1 MMLKRKLQLKIL
13 KININSKKI
22 NVSFNSKN
30 KYYDAE
36 YYLIKKGL
44 HKYFNID
51 KFKIMYTK
59 NDKPFLDNDVYLSI
73 SHDKDLVVVALSNI
87 EIGIDIQYYN
97 NIDQEV
103 LNDIGKLIN
112 TNNNIIRTFSIKEA
126 ILKLNGDVFKNI
138 NNYDINDYHI
148 ISHYTKKYII
158 ICVYSKNI
166 DIMLYSN

>member
-1 MMLKRKLQLKIL
+1 MTLKNKKLQLKIL

-22 NVSFNSKN
+22 NVSFNIKN
-30 KYYDAE
+30 KYYNAE

-44 HKYFNID
+44 YKYFNID

-59 NDKPFLDNDVYLSI
+59 NGKPYLNYGIYLSI
-73 SHDKDLVVVALSNI
+73 SHDREIVVVALSNVPV
-87 EIGIDIQYYN
+87 GIDIQYYR
-97 NIDQEV
+97 
-103 LNDIGKLIN
+103 KL
-112 TNNNIIRTFSIKEA
+112 NNNVLTNINKLLNIKSNIITNFSIKEA

-158 ICVYSKNI
+158 ICVCYKYMI
-166 DIMLYSN
+166 K

>member
-1 MMLKRKLQLKIL
+1 MMLKRKQLQLKIL

-22 NVSFNSKN
+22 NVSFNSEN
-30 KYYDAE
+30 KYYNAE
-36 YYLIKKGL
+36 YYLIKRGL

-59 NDKPFLDNDVYLSI
+59 NGKPYLNNGIYLSI
-73 SHDKDLVVVALSNI
+73 SHDREIVVVALSNVPV
-87 EIGIDIQYYN
+87 GIDIQYYR
-97 NIDQEV
+97 
-103 LNDIGKLIN
+103 KL
-112 TNNNIIRTFSIKEA
+112 NNNILTNINKLLNIKSNIITNFSIKEA

-158 ICVYSKNI
+158 ICVCYKYMI
-166 DIMLYSN
+166 K

>member
-1 MMLKRKLQLKIL
+1 MMLKRKQLQLKIL

-22 NVSFNSKN
+22 NVSFNSEN
-30 KYYDAE
+30 KYYNAE
-36 YYLIKKGL
+36 YYLIKRGL

-59 NDKPFLDNDVYLSI
+59 NGKPYLNNGIYLSI
-73 SHDKDLVVVALSNI
+73 SHDREIVIVALSNVPV
-87 EIGIDIQYYN
+87 GIDIQYYR
-97 NIDQEV
+97 
-103 LNDIGKLIN
+103 KL
-112 TNNNIIRTFSIKEA
+112 NNNVLTNINKLLNIKSNIITNFSIKEA

-158 ICVYSKNI
+158 ICVCYKYMI
-166 DIMLYSN
+166 K

>member
-1 MMLKRKLQLKIL
+1 MMLKRKQLQLKIL

-22 NVSFNSKN
+22 NVSFNSEN

-51 KFKIMYTK
+51 KFKIMYTE
-59 NDKPFLDNDVYLSI
+59 NGKPYLDNDVYLSI
-73 SHDKDLVVVALSNI
+73 SHDRDIVVVALSSI
-87 EIGIDIQYYN
+87 RVGIDIQYYRKLDN
-97 NIDQEV
+97 ETISNMNKL
-103 LNDIGKLIN
+103 LNVKSN
-112 TNNNIIRTFSIKEA
+112 TITHFSIKEA

-138 NNYDINDYHI
+138 NNYDMNDYCV

-158 ICVYSKNI
+158 ICVYHKYMI
-166 DIMLYSN
+166 K

>member
-1 MMLKRKLQLKIL
+1 MMLKRKQLQLKIL

-22 NVSFNSKN
+22 NVSFNSEN
-30 KYYDAE
+30 KYYNAE

-44 HKYFNID
+44 YKYFNID

-59 NDKPFLDNDVYLSI
+59 NGKPYLNNGIYLSI
-73 SHDKDLVVVALSNI
+73 SHDREIVVVALSNVPV
-87 EIGIDIQYYN
+87 GIDIQYYR
-97 NIDQEV
+97 
-103 LNDIGKLIN
+103 KL
-112 TNNNIIRTFSIKEA
+112 NNNVLTNINKLLNIKSNIITNFSIKEA

-158 ICVYSKNI
+158 ICVCYKYMI
-166 DIMLYSN
+166 K

>member
-1 MMLKRKLQLKIL
+1 MMLKNKKLQLKIL

-22 NVSFNSKN
+22 NVSFNSEN
-30 KYYDAE
+30 KYYNAE
-36 YYLIKKGL
+36 YYLIKRGL

-59 NDKPFLDNDVYLSI
+59 NGKPYLNNGIYLSI
-73 SHDKDLVVVALSNI
+73 SHDREIVVVALSNVPV
-87 EIGIDIQYYN
+87 GIDIQYYR
-97 NIDQEV
+97 
-103 LNDIGKLIN
+103 KL
-112 TNNNIIRTFSIKEA
+112 NNNVLTNINKLLNIKSNIITNFSIKEA

-158 ICVYSKNI
+158 ICVCYKYMI
-166 DIMLYSN
+166 K

>member
-1 MMLKRKLQLKIL
+1 MTLKNKKLQLKIL

-22 NVSFNSKN
+22 NVSFNIKN
-30 KYYDAE
+30 KYYNAE

-44 HKYFNID
+44 YKYFNID

-59 NDKPFLDNDVYLSI
+59 NGKPYLNNGIYLSI
-73 SHDKDLVVVALSNI
+73 SHDREIVVVALSNVPV
-87 EIGIDIQYYN
+87 GIDIQYYR
-97 NIDQEV
+97 
-103 LNDIGKLIN
+103 KL
-112 TNNNIIRTFSIKEA
+112 NNNVLTNINKLLNIKSNIITNFSIKEA

-158 ICVYSKNI
+158 ICVCYKYMI
-166 DIMLYSN
+166 K

>member
-44 HKYFNID
+44 HEYFNID
-51 KFKIMYTK
+51 KFNIMYGV
-59 NDKPFLDNDVYLSI
+59 NGKPYLDNNVYVSI
-73 SHDKDLVVVALSNI
+73 SHDKDLVVVALSNV
-87 EIGIDIQYYN
+87 EVGIDIQYYN
-97 NIDQEV
+97 NTDQEV
-103 LNDIGKLIN
+103 LNEIGKLIN

-138 NNYDINDYHI
+138 NKYNIEDYNI
-148 ISHYTKKYII
+148 ITHSTKKYILV
-158 ICVYSKNI
+158 CVYSKY
-166 DIMLYSN
+166 MVK

>member
-1 MMLKRKLQLKIL
+1 MMLKRKQLQLKIL

-22 NVSFNSKN
+22 NVSFNSEN
-30 KYYDAE
+30 KYYNAE
-36 YYLIKKGL
+36 YYLIKRGL

-59 NDKPFLDNDVYLSI
+59 NGKPYLNNGIYLSI
-73 SHDKDLVVVALSNI
+73 SHDREIVVVALSNVPV
-87 EIGIDIQYYN
+87 GIDIQYYR
-97 NIDQEV
+97 
-103 LNDIGKLIN
+103 KL
-112 TNNNIIRTFSIKEA
+112 NNNVLTNINKLLNIKSNIITNFSIKEA

-158 ICVYSKNI
+158 ICVYYKYMI
-166 DIMLYSN
+166 K